1 MDVAVTN
8 SSLEDVFMNV
18 IDKYELKSG
27 NRNSEREN

>member
-18 IDKYELKSG
+18 IDKYELKAG